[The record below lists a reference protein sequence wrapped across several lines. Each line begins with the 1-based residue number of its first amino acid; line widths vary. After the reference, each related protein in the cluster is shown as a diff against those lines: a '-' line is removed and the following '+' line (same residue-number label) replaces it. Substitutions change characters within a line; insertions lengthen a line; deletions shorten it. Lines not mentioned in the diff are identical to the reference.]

1 MLESILGSAVK
12 ERILLYLY
20 TRGEG
25 HVRDMAKTFE
35 GYPTAFQR
43 QIKILERGGVL
54 VSRLKGRTR
63 LYGFNPRYPFKT
75 ELEKL
80 LGKALAFIPHKE
92 KSKYYT
98 PRLRPRRAGKPL

>member
-1 MLESILGSAVK
+1 MGSIIK

-20 TRGEG
+20 TRREG
-25 HVRDMAKTFE
+25 HIREMAEVFG

-43 QIKILERGGVL
+43 QIKTLERGGVL

-63 LYGFNPRYPFKT
+63 LYSFNPRYPFKA

-80 LGKALAFIPHKE
+80 IDKALAFIPQKE
-92 KSKYYT
+92 KMKYYT